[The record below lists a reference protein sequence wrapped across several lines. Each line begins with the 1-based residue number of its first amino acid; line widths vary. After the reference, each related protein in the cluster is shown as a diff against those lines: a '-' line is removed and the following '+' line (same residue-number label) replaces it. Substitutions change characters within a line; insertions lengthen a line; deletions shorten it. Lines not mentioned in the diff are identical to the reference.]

1 MEKKFL
7 GFALTDFTYQQV
19 FTNQARMISDLKSG
33 EVFLKLD
40 IQICI
45 FFVQDERQEIGC
57 FLLFYPEAFERFFR
71 LLCTLCSNKVNLSLK
86 EFP

>member
-1 MEKKFL
+1 MGEFS
-7 GFALTDFTYQQV
+7 LTDFTYQQV

-57 FLLFYPEAFERFFR
+57 FLLFYPEA
-71 LLCTLCSNKVNLSLK
+71 SSY
-86 EFP
+86 